1 MNVLVTGANGY
12 IGQAVCAAFQA
23 AGHRVAGLVRTPVAA
38 ATVRA
43 RGVRPVPGSLDAVEA
58 VADEIRQADAVVD
71 TASADHA
78 EATEAFLAILAGS
91 GATYVRTSGTG
102 VYTDLA
108 HGTASDHVYTEES
121 PFTPAPVVSAR
132 VVTDERVRRAS
143 ALRTVVLRPS
153 MIFGDGASEQLPLL
167 IRTALTTGRS
177 LYVGAGDNRWS
188 NVHLG
193 DLAAAYL
200 LAVEKAP
207 AGSVYNLG
215 TGEARLR
222 DIAEGVARLL
232 GLPGA
237 ESCPPEVA
245 YAAFG
250 QRWVDVALSSNSRVD
265 STLARAELGW
275 DPQGPDLLDDLVSGS
290 YRRVWA
296 HKGDPHDHT
305 SPSSEGASS

>member
-1 MNVLVTGANGY
+1 MNILVTGANGY
-12 IGQAVCAAFQA
+12 IGQAVCTAFQT

-38 ATVRA
+38 ATVA
-43 RGVRPVPGSLDAVEA
+43 AHGVRPVPGSLDAVEV
-58 VADEIRQADAVVD
+58 VADEVRRADVVVD

-78 EATEAFLAILAGS
+78 EATDAFLAILGGT

-108 HGTASDHVYTEES
+108 HGTASDQVFTEES
-121 PFTPAPVVSAR
+121 AFTPAEVVNAR
-132 VVTDERVRRAS
+132 VATDDRVRS
-143 ALRTVVLRPS
+143 AGGPGLRSIVIRPS
-153 MIFGDGASEQLPLL
+153 MIFGDGASEQVPLL

-177 LYVGAGDNRWS
+177 LYVGAGENRWS
-188 NVHLG
+188 NVHIG

-207 AGSVYNLG
+207 AGSVFNLG
-215 TGEARLR
+215 AGEARLA
-222 DIAEGVARLL
+222 DIADGVARLL
-232 GLPGA
+232 GLPSA
-237 ESCPPEVA
+237 ESCPPDVA

-250 QRWVDVALSSNSRVD
+250 RRWVDVALSSNSRVD
-265 STLARAELGW
+265 SALARSELGW

-296 HKGDPHDHT
+296 HKGDPHDHHT
-305 SPSSEGASS
+305 ARS